1 MMEAAVRPKILL
13 VDDEPFILSAVGGV
27 LRSGGFDVLTCEMWA
42 GVANMVRT
50 ENPDIVL
57 LDYNMP
63 SLKGDN
69 ICVILKRNIQDSAMK
84 VILFSSEAEKELSQ
98 IAERCGADGYIKK
111 NTPGPEL
118 LRMLDEMLRGDA
130 VLG

>member
-1 MMEAAVRPKILL
+1 MDLQARPKVLI
-13 VDDEPFILSAVGGV
+13 VDDEPFILTAVGGV
-27 LRSGGFDVLTCEMWA
+27 LRTGGFDVLTCEMWA
-42 GVANMVRT
+42 GVANMVRA

-84 VILFSSEAEKELSQ
+84 IILFSSEAEAELAR
-98 IAERCGADGYIKK
+98 IAERCGADGFIKK

-118 LRMLDEMLRGDA
+118 VRMLDEMLRGDA

>member
-1 MMEAAVRPKILL
+1 MASESRPKVLL
-13 VDDEPFILSAVGGV
+13 VDDEPFILTAVGGV

-50 ENPDIVL
+50 ECPDIVL

-69 ICVILKRNIQDSAMK
+69 ICVILKRNIHDAAMK
-84 VILFSSEAEKELSQ
+84 VVLFSSEAEGELKR

-118 LRMLDEMLRGDA
+118 LRILDEMLKGDA
-130 VLG
+130 VRN